1 MKKFLSIVLSILMV
15 VTMIPMTAYAAA
27 DTSPYAPTIAPD
39 GVSEDNNIFANG
51 TPITIEAAGS
61 GTAVWYM
68 DGGTKKYVN
77 PNGANGD
84 DLSDYNIYVGSSNAD
99 GMNCNGSVTMTGG
112 TVKTIFAG
120 QSYGGFRGTSTITV
134 IGGTIINK
142 IFCNSSYGSRND
154 YVTTVTIFDS
164 TGATIDPGDGK
175 ADNVVQKKGSNWNVS
190 GNGIIP
196 EGITVSVSEGETLT
210 VPSGATLTNN
220 GALVNNGGT
229 IKIYG
234 KLSGKAPENY
244 SAPTDISF
252 NTETVKAN
260 VSTTLQEAVCTTSN
274 TTLLPRFTY
283 EIVDK
288 GTTEAVLSGMTLTPY
303 NEGTVKIKVTMQD
316 GYCEPISKTFDFPV
330 SFTKVTSISGTVPTE
345 AWVNM
350 NVTLPTMA
358 VTPEDASYKTVVWS
372 VANANG
378 TGATINGSTL
388 KATNAGAA
396 TIRATVENGT
406 AYGTAFTKDYTV
418 AFKESETID
427 ISLGSITISKKND
440 TTLIVTYSGFSGGS
454 KGYMVGEPIQ
464 ITGTTSSNTVTVESG
479 VVADIII
486 DNLNVSSGS
495 GNPFYVKSGANV
507 TLTLKNTNS
516 FTTSDADAAA
526 LRVPA
531 GAVLTIDG
539 DGTLTADST
548 SGTGYGA
555 GIGGESDLIGE
566 SGGKI
571 LILGGTVTAIS
582 RYGAGIGGGAGL
594 YSSGVAGNGGSIT
607 VSGGNVTATSIRGAG
622 IGGGSS
628 AYHLCGSGGIINITG
643 GNVTAT
649 SGYGAGIGGG
659 GTGESSIQNGTAGEG
674 GIITISGGT
683 VTASSTN
690 RYGGAGIGSGGSE
703 YGTGN
708 IGGTVTIT
716 GGTVKATTAAT
727 NGEAIGKGY
736 KGTSSGALQDGYGNP
751 VTLYTF
757 TLSGTSNANVTAQQ
771 GLGSYGVNDVKT
783 QDADKLYFYLPA
795 ESVATSF
802 TAGGTVYDCVVG
814 LTYYPGHSY
823 LEATCF
829 TAKTCTTC
837 GLTEGEALGHNMVD
851 GICTVCGMGEA
862 DGIFYIST
870 AKQLMVFADFVNKG
884 NVNANAT
891 LMADIDLAEY
901 TWTPIGVTAMGE
913 GVTNGYTGSFD
924 GNGHVIRNITFATP
938 TSAMAAGIFGTVQ
951 YGGTVRNLGV
961 ENLSFDDNTY
971 DHRAGGIAGQ
981 LLADSTISDCYVS
994 NSTVKASS
1002 RVVGGIVG
1010 MNNGTV
1016 KNCYTYNMTL
1026 AGYNNRFGGISGDF
1040 SAGKLENCYT
1050 DYSAL
1055 ASSQAGTATN
1065 CKAGVSADVFASGEI
1080 AYLLN
1085 GSASEGELVW
1095 GQLIGTD
1102 SYPVFGGETVYY
1114 NESNGYYNIL
1124 HTCDFSGEW
1133 KYDADKHWKECTV
1146 DGCSETSEDAE
1157 HSFTDGKCD
1166 CGYTCPHSSYTNGI
1180 CDKCDYECPHSWGEG
1195 VLTRPVYDAV
1205 LGSKDGYYTYT
1216 CTVCGD
1222 EKKEAVKGA
1231 GYSAYEAVSEEIN
1244 GLLQSDDLT
1253 PEAKQAIYSA
1263 ANECGLLSND
1273 LMESEQ
1279 NIVDDL
1285 VAKLEKIIAD
1295 ADEKIASGE
1304 YVKADYTAIDEAIA
1318 EIEKK
1323 LADENVTDE
1332 AKAELE
1338 EIKSQLEEKKADEN
1352 TSKADLAELEEALE
1366 DYETELDAGIE
1377 DGSAVKVNGQ
1387 EIFNE
1392 KIQEINDELIEKY
1405 GEEIKKFSAALPDE
1419 VVAGI
1424 EERTTAI
1431 YNEMSSL
1438 EGSVKDNEE
1447 KLAEFKEE
1455 LEAIFAELENCF
1467 TGTHN
1472 GLKFEVTAE
1481 AKCGKN
1487 AVESAVCTLCGE
1499 TVTRE
1504 VENSALTHSFTKYEV
1519 TEEAKCGVEG
1529 KKVAACD
1536 NGCGATDEKAI
1547 EALKHLFVDYIY
1559 NEDATC
1565 TADGTK
1571 TAECIYGCGETDTV
1585 TAEDTM
1591 LDHADEDGDKLCD
1604 DCGEEVYDRC
1614 DICGGKAHGDD
1625 KIQLVFCMIITII
1638 RFVTSILKS
1647 IN

>member
-15 VTMIPMTAYAAA
+15 VTMLPIAIMPASAAYDYDETTKLSFKITNLVREWKGETKELGESGSGFYEQSLTKVADGKYKYTYKAALSA
-27 DTSPYAPTIAPD
+27 GGGTWWSDPKTVTFD
-39 GVSEDNNIFANG
+39 GVDCESE
-51 TPITIEAAGS
+51 
-61 GTAVWYM
+61 Y
-68 DGGTKKYVN
+68 Y
-77 PNGANGD
+77 
-84 DLSDYNIYVGSSNAD
+84 
-99 GMNCNGSVTMTGG
+99 
-112 TVKTIFAG
+112 
-120 QSYGGFRGTSTITV
+120 
-134 IGGTIINK
+134 
-142 IFCNSSYGSRND
+142 
-154 YVTTVTIFDS
+154 
-164 TGATIDPGDGK
+164 
-175 ADNVVQKKGSNWNVS
+175 
-190 GNGIIP
+190 
-196 EGITVSVSEGETLT
+196 
-210 VPSGATLTNN
+210 
-220 GALVNNGGT
+220 
-229 IKIYG
+229 
-234 KLSGKAPENY
+234 
-244 SAPTDISF
+244 
-252 NTETVKAN
+252 
-260 VSTTLQEAVCTTSN
+260 
-274 TTLLPRFTY
+274 
-283 EIVDK
+283 
-288 GTTEAVLSGMTLTPY
+288 
-303 NEGTVKIKVTMQD
+303 
-316 GYCEPISKTFDFPV
+316 KTFDFTESTPV
-330 SFTKVTSISGTVPTE
+330 GGYTMTWTYTLEVKRYKGHTYGAWSDNGDGTHTRTCVINSAHKETASHNYAAATCSAPETCKNCGATQGEPVADAHSWNAATCVLPQTCKYCGITQGEVLGHNMVAATFGTPAVCSRCGATDINISVLE
-345 AWVNM
+345 AALINTNVN
-350 NVTLPTMA
+350 LPSKA
-358 VTPEDASYKTVVWS
+358 VKDDNAGYNDITWS
-372 VANANG
+372 VVDAG
-378 TGATINGSTL
+378 STGATINGNTL
-388 KATNAGAA
+388 KASYSGEAV
-396 TIRATVENGT
+396 IRATIESDSKDFTILFKSAENIDVSFGSVIVSK
-406 AYGTAFTKDYTV
+406 KDASTLTV
-418 AFKESETID
+418 AYASFE
-427 ISLGSITISKKND
+427 
-440 TTLIVTYSGFSGGS
+440 GGS
-454 KGYMVGEPIQ
+454 KDYMVGEPIQ

-486 DNLNVSSGS
+486 DNLNISSDS

-516 FTTSDADAAA
+516 FTTSDTDAAA
-526 LRVPA
+526 LRVPD

-548 SGTGYGA
+548 SGSGFGA
-555 GIGGESDLIGE
+555 GIGGDADLIGE

-582 RYGAGIGGGAGL
+582 VTGAGIGGGAGQ
-594 YSSGVAGNGGSIT
+594 YRSGVAGNGGSIT
-607 VSGGNVTATSIRGAG
+607 VSGGNVTATSSKGAG

-649 SGYGAGIGGG
+649 SSRGAGIGGG
-659 GTGESSIQNGTAGEG
+659 GTGGISVENGTTGEG

-690 RYGGAGIGSGGSE
+690 RYGGAGIGSGGTE

-736 KGTSSGALQDGYGNP
+736 KGTSSGTLQDGYGNP

-823 LEATCF
+823 LEATCS

-862 DGIFYIST
+862 DGIIYIST
-870 AKQLMVFADFVNKG
+870 AEQLMMFADYVNYVNKDADA
-884 NVNANAT
+884 V

-924 GNGHVIRNITFATP
+924 GNGHVIRNVTFATP

-981 LLADSTISDCYVS
+981 LLADSTISDCYVI

-1016 KNCYTYNMTL
+1016 KNCYTCNMTL
-1026 AGYNNRFGGISGDF
+1026 AGYNRRFGGISGDY

-1065 CKAGVSADVFASGEI
+1065 CKAGVSADRFASGEI

-1085 GSASEGELVW
+1085 GSKSEGDLVW

-1102 SYPVFGGETVYY
+1102 SYPAFGGETVYY

-1146 DGCSETSEDAE
+1146 DGCDKISKEAGHTY
-1157 HSFTDGKCD
+1157 TDGKCD

-1216 CTVCGD
+1216 CTLCGE
-1222 EKKEAVKGA
+1222 EKTETVKSA
-1231 GYSAYEAVSEEIN
+1231 DYSAYEAVSEEIN

-1273 LMESEQ
+1273 LTESEQ

-1285 VAKLEKIIAD
+1285 VAELEKIVAD
-1295 ADEKIASGE
+1295 AEEKIASGE
-1304 YVKADYTAIDEAIA
+1304 YVKIDGIKEYNKIADALDAELMENYSQEEIAALAEKAGDEINARLGEIIEKAEALTGSVAENKDALA
-1318 EIEKK
+1318 EIESE
-1323 LADENVTDE
+1323 LSALY
-1332 AKAELE
+1332 AEV
-1338 EIKSQLEEKKADEN
+1338 KN
-1352 TSKADLAELEEALE
+1352 C
-1366 DYETELDAGIE
+1366 LDG
-1377 DGSAVKVNGQ
+1377 V
-1387 EIFNE
+1387 
-1392 KIQEINDELIEKY
+1392 
-1405 GEEIKKFSAALPDE
+1405 
-1419 VVAGI
+1419 
-1424 EERTTAI
+1424 
-1431 YNEMSSL
+1431 
-1438 EGSVKDNEE
+1438 
-1447 KLAEFKEE
+1447 
-1455 LEAIFAELENCF
+1455 
-1467 TGTHN
+1467 HN
-1472 GLKFEVTAE
+1472 GFV
-1481 AKCGKN
+1481 
-1487 AVESAVCTLCGE
+1487 
-1499 TVTRE
+1499 
-1504 VENSALTHSFTKYEV
+1504 YEV
-1519 TEEAKCGVEG
+1519 TEEAKCDMNAIESATCTLCGETDEREVEG
-1529 KKVAACD
+1529 SALEHSFTKYEETEAPKCGVAGKEVAYCD
-1536 NGCGATDEKAI
+1536 NGCQTTDEKEI
-1547 EALKHLFVDYIY
+1547 PALEHIFLDYVS
-1559 NEDATC
+1559 NGDATC

-1571 TAECIYGCGETDTV
+1571 TASCIHGCGTTDTV
-1585 TAEDTM
+1585 AEVGTK

>member
-15 VTMIPMTAYAAA
+15 VTMLPMAVMPASAAYDYDETTKLSFKITNLVREWKGETKELGESGSGFYEQSLTKVADGKYKYTYKAALSA
-27 DTSPYAPTIAPD
+27 GGGTWWSDPKTVTFD
-39 GVSEDNNIFANG
+39 GVDCE
-51 TPITIEAAGS
+51 
-61 GTAVWYM
+61 
-68 DGGTKKYVN
+68 
-77 PNGANGD
+77 
-84 DLSDYNIYVGSSNAD
+84 SN
-99 GMNCNGSVTMTGG
+99 
-112 TVKTIFAG
+112 
-120 QSYGGFRGTSTITV
+120 Y
-134 IGGTIINK
+134 
-142 IFCNSSYGSRND
+142 Y
-154 YVTTVTIFDS
+154 
-164 TGATIDPGDGK
+164 
-175 ADNVVQKKGSNWNVS
+175 
-190 GNGIIP
+190 
-196 EGITVSVSEGETLT
+196 
-210 VPSGATLTNN
+210 
-220 GALVNNGGT
+220 
-229 IKIYG
+229 
-234 KLSGKAPENY
+234 
-244 SAPTDISF
+244 
-252 NTETVKAN
+252 
-260 VSTTLQEAVCTTSN
+260 
-274 TTLLPRFTY
+274 
-283 EIVDK
+283 
-288 GTTEAVLSGMTLTPY
+288 
-303 NEGTVKIKVTMQD
+303 
-316 GYCEPISKTFDFPV
+316 KTFDFTESTPV
-330 SFTKVTSISGTVPTE
+330 GGYTMTWTYTLEVKRYKGHTYGAWSDNGDGTHTRTCVINSAHKETASHNYAAATCSAPETCKNCGATQGEPVADAHSWNAATCVLPQTCKYCGITQGEVLGHNIVAATFGKPAACSRCGATDINISVLE
-345 AWVNM
+345 AALINTNVN
-350 NVTLPTMA
+350 LPSKA
-358 VTPEDASYKTVVWS
+358 VKDDNAGYNDITWS
-372 VANANG
+372 VVDAG
-378 TGATINGSTL
+378 STGATINGSTL
-388 KATNAGAA
+388 KASYSGEAV
-396 TIRATVENGT
+396 IRATIESGSKDFTILFKSSENIDVSFGSVIVSK
-406 AYGTAFTKDYTV
+406 KDASTLTV
-418 AFKESETID
+418 AYASFE
-427 ISLGSITISKKND
+427 
-440 TTLIVTYSGFSGGS
+440 GGS
-454 KGYMVGEPIQ
+454 KDYMVGEPIR

-486 DNLNVSSGS
+486 DNLNISSGS

-516 FTTSDADAAA
+516 FTTSDTDAAA
-526 LRVPA
+526 LRVPD

-548 SGTGYGA
+548 SGSGFGA
-555 GIGGESDLIGE
+555 GIGGDAGSIGE

-582 RYGAGIGGGAGL
+582 DTGAGIGGGAGL
-594 YSSGVAGNGGSIT
+594 YRGGVAGNGGSIT
-607 VSGGNVTATSIRGAG
+607 VSGGNVTATSSIGAG
-622 IGGGSS
+622 IGGGKS

-649 SGYGAGIGGG
+649 SSRGAGIGGG
-659 GTGESSIQNGTAGEG
+659 GTGGISVENGTTGEG

-690 RYGGAGIGSGGSE
+690 IYGGAGIGSGGTE

-823 LEATCF
+823 LEATCS

-884 NVNANAT
+884 NVNTNAT

-924 GNGHVIRNITFATP
+924 GNGHVIRNVTFATP

-951 YGGTVRNLGV
+951 SGGTVRNLGV

-981 LLADSTISDCYVS
+981 LLADSTISDCYVI

-1085 GSASEGELVW
+1085 GSTSDGDLVW

-1102 SYPVFGGETVYY
+1102 SYPAFGGETVYY
-1114 NESNGYYNIL
+1114 SESKGYYNIL

-1146 DGCSETSEDAE
+1146 DGCDKISEDAE

-1166 CGYTCPHSSYTNGI
+1166 CGYTCPHDSYTDGV
-1180 CDKCDYECPHSWGEG
+1180 CDNCDYECPHEWGEG
-1195 VLTRPVYDAV
+1195 VLTRPTFE
-1205 LGSKDGYYTYT
+1205 SEGYYTYT
-1216 CTVCGD
+1216 CTLCGHSYTEPT
-1222 EKKEAVKGA
+1222 EKADTTA
-1231 GYSAYEAVSEEIN
+1231 LNDVSMKVMEYIGN
-1244 GLLQSDDLT
+1244 DTLT
-1253 PEAKQAIYSA
+1253 QEA
-1263 ANECGLLSND
+1263 ANEIHNSYLDILKNNG
-1273 LMESEQ
+1273 
-1279 NIVDDL
+1279 NIFDEFGFVRDDL
-1285 VAKLEKIIAD
+1285 VEEDQPAIDAITEELQKIIDD

-1304 YVKADYTAIDEAIA
+1304 YVKADYTSIDNDIYEL
-1318 EIEKK
+1318 EYK
-1323 LADENVTDE
+1323 LENKMITDE
-1332 AKAELE
+1332 GKSGFE
-1338 EIKSQLEEKKADEN
+1338 EIKKQLNEMKADEN
-1352 TSKADLAELEEALE
+1352 TSKADLAELEKALREYEAE
-1366 DYETELDAGIE
+1366 IDKGIE
-1377 DGSAVKVNGQ
+1377 DGTLVKFDG
-1387 EIFNE
+1387 E
-1392 KIQEINDELIEKY
+1392 KVFSDYESEVGEALIEKY
-1405 GEEIKKFSAALPDE
+1405 GADFFHNFINKVLGEKFYTEYDKIYSDACALTGGTMAENAENIAQIKASVDE
-1419 VVAGI
+1419 LYGQVVNCI
-1424 EERTTAI
+1424 E
-1431 YNEMSSL
+1431 
-1438 EGSVKDNEE
+1438 GV
-1447 KLAEFKEE
+1447 
-1455 LEAIFAELENCF
+1455 
-1467 TGTHN
+1467 HN
-1472 GLKFEVTAE
+1472 GFVYEVTEE
-1481 AKCGKN
+1481 AKCGVN
-1487 AVESAVCTLCGE
+1487 AIETATCTLCGE
-1499 TVTRE
+1499 TDERE
-1504 VENSALTHSFTKYEV
+1504 IEGTALKHSFTKYEV
-1519 TEEAKCGVEG
+1519 TEEAECGKAG
-1529 KKVAACD
+1529 KEVAYCD
-1536 NGCGATDEKAI
+1536 NGCQTTDER
-1547 EALKHLFVDYIY
+1547 ETPALEHIFLDYVS
-1559 NEDATC
+1559 NGDATC

-1571 TAECIYGCGETDTV
+1571 TASCLNDCGTTDTV
-1585 TAEDTM
+1585 ADEGSM
-1591 LDHADEDGDKLCD
+1591 LDHTDEDGDKLCD
-1604 DCGEEVYDRC
+1604 DCGEEVFDRC

-1625 KIQLVFCMIITII
+1625 KIQILFCVIITII
-1638 RFVTSILKS
+1638 RVVTSILKS

>member
-1 MKKFLSIVLSILMV
+1 MKKLLSIILAILMV
-15 VTMIPMTAYAAA
+15 VTMLPIAIMPASAAYDYDETAKISFKITNLVREWKGETEELGEYGSAFYEQSLTKVADGKYKYTYKAALSA
-27 DTSPYAPTIAPD
+27 GGGTWWSDPKTVTFD
-39 GVSEDNNIFANG
+39 GVDCE
-51 TPITIEAAGS
+51 
-61 GTAVWYM
+61 
-68 DGGTKKYVN
+68 
-77 PNGANGD
+77 
-84 DLSDYNIYVGSSNAD
+84 SDYY
-99 GMNCNGSVTMTGG
+99 
-112 TVKTIFAG
+112 
-120 QSYGGFRGTSTITV
+120 
-134 IGGTIINK
+134 
-142 IFCNSSYGSRND
+142 
-154 YVTTVTIFDS
+154 
-164 TGATIDPGDGK
+164 
-175 ADNVVQKKGSNWNVS
+175 
-190 GNGIIP
+190 
-196 EGITVSVSEGETLT
+196 
-210 VPSGATLTNN
+210 
-220 GALVNNGGT
+220 
-229 IKIYG
+229 
-234 KLSGKAPENY
+234 
-244 SAPTDISF
+244 
-252 NTETVKAN
+252 
-260 VSTTLQEAVCTTSN
+260 
-274 TTLLPRFTY
+274 
-283 EIVDK
+283 
-288 GTTEAVLSGMTLTPY
+288 
-303 NEGTVKIKVTMQD
+303 
-316 GYCEPISKTFDFPV
+316 KTFDFTESTSSGGYTMTWTYTLEVKRYKGHTYGAWSDNGDGTHTRTCVINSAHKETASHNYAAATCSAPETCKNCGATQGEPV
-330 SFTKVTSISGTVPTE
+330 ADAHSWNAATCVLPQTCKYCGITQGEVLGHNMVAATFGKHAACSRCGATDINISVLE
-345 AWVNM
+345 AALINTNVN
-350 NVTLPTMA
+350 LPSKA
-358 VTPEDASYKTVVWS
+358 VKDDNAGYNDITWS
-372 VANANG
+372 VVDAG
-378 TGATINGSTL
+378 STGATINGSTL
-388 KATNAGAA
+388 KAFYSGEAV
-396 TIRATVENGT
+396 IRATIESDSKDFTILFKSSEN
-406 AYGTAFTKDYTV
+406 
-418 AFKESETID
+418 ID
-427 ISLGSITISKKND
+427 ISLGSVTVSKKD
-440 TTLIVTYSGFSGGS
+440 DSTLTVAYAGFEGGS
-454 KGYMVGEPIQ
+454 KDYMVGEPIQ

-582 RYGAGIGGGAGL
+582 IYGAGIGGGAGL

-607 VSGGNVTATSIRGAG
+607 VSGGNVTATSIIGAG

-659 GTGESSIQNGTAGEG
+659 GTGGSSIQNGTTGEG

-690 RYGGAGIGSGGSE
+690 RYGGAGIGSGGTE

-901 TWTPIGVTAMGE
+901 TWTPIGVTAIGE

-951 YGGTVRNLGV
+951 SGGTVRNLGV

-1026 AGYNNRFGGISGDF
+1026 AGFNNRFGGISGDF

-1085 GSASEGELVW
+1085 GSTSEGDLVW

-1133 KYDADKHWKECTV
+1133 KYDADKHWKECTA
-1146 DGCSETSEDAE
+1146 DGCDKISEDAD
-1157 HSFTDGKCD
+1157 HSFTDGKCY
-1166 CGYTCPHSSYTNGI
+1166 CGYTCPHDSYTDGV
-1180 CDKCDYECPHSWGEG
+1180 CDNCGYECAHEWDEG
-1195 VLTRPVYDAV
+1195 VLTRPMRITTTDWV
-1205 LGSKDGYYTYT
+1205 DGYYTYT
-1216 CTVCGD
+1216 CNICGD
-1222 EKKEAVKGA
+1222 SYNETVKRA
-1231 GYSAYEAVSEEIN
+1231 DYTQLYKVVADYYDILRDDTVLDSVKSELESIYDDNEEIIFGN
-1244 GLLQSDDLT
+1244 RIEPEQDQVDAVAELLAD
-1253 PEAKQAIYSA
+1253 
-1263 ANECGLLSND
+1263 
-1273 LMESEQ
+1273 
-1279 NIVDDL
+1279 
-1285 VAKLEKIIAD
+1285 KI
-1295 ADEKIASGE
+1295 DEITAGIKDGTA
-1304 YVKADYTAIDEAIA
+1304 VKADYTAIDEAIA
-1318 EIEKK
+1318 EIEQK

-1332 AKAELE
+1332 AKAGLE
-1338 EIKSQLEEKKADEN
+1338 EIKSQLEEMKADGN
-1352 TSKADLAELEEALE
+1352 TSEADLAALEKALE
-1366 DYETELDAGIE
+1366 DYEAELDEAIK
-1377 DGSAVKVNGQ
+1377 DGTAVEVDGLEEIVN
-1387 EIFNE
+1387 
-1392 KIQEINDELIEKY
+1392 INDKLNNELAEKY
-1405 GEEIKKFSAALPDE
+1405 GEEALAEIAEKLDEKFADKFDELYERAEAL
-1419 VVAGI
+1419 
-1424 EERTTAI
+1424 T
-1431 YNEMSSL
+1431 
-1438 EGSVKDNEE
+1438 GSVAENKDA
-1447 KLAEFKEE
+1447 LAEIEAE
-1455 LEAIFAELENCF
+1455 MEAIFAEAENCLN
-1467 TGTHN
+1467 GTHN

-1481 AKCGKN
+1481 AKCGEN
-1487 AVESAVCTLCGE
+1487 AIESATCTLCGE

-1504 VENSALTHSFTKYEV
+1504 VENTALTHSFTKYEV
-1519 TEEAKCGVEG
+1519 TEEAKCGVAG
-1529 KKVAACD
+1529 KEVAYCD
-1536 NGCGATDEKAI
+1536 NGCGATDEKEI
-1547 EALKHLFVDYIY
+1547 EALKHLFLDYIY

-1591 LDHADEDGDKLCD
+1591 LNHADEDGDRLCD

-1638 RFVTSILKS
+1638 RFVTAILKS